1 MSTRVNGWGAFAPY
15 ERFAAGKISAQA
27 EFISAEHRNHQGAK
41 PKKKDTLYS
50 VSFFLGRATRLELA
64 TGIPQMAVCHLQEP
78 CRTSDEICACGAR
91 WRQRVRAQNEKD
103 PSAASLKDLSFWS
116 GRRGSNSLPPPWQ
129 GGALPD
135 ELRPRNNGY
144 FNKPCRNCQALFHF
158 FLLPSAANLP
168 PAVKAASGAPVGG
181 GLCPPPPVWTERHRA
196 LNRLPSDDTWNEA
209 DLSS

>member
-1 MSTRVNGWGAFAPY
+1 MIVSTSHRVCTIKNIDFTDFFNVFLSGAT
-15 ERFAAGKISAQA
+15 I
-27 EFISAEHRNHQGAK
+27 
-41 PKKKDTLYS
+41 YS

-64 TGIPQMAVCHLQEP
+64 TGIPQMAICHLQEP

-158 FLLPSAANLP
+158 FLLPSAAHLP

-181 GLCPPPPVWTERHRA
+181 GLCPLPPVWTEAGTEPVAFRR
-196 LNRLPSDDTWNEA
+196 RME
-209 DLSS
+209 